1 MTTDE
6 PDLPRLS
13 PEDDEHVRRLLADAR
28 ESGPMP
34 PEVAARLEDTI
45 VGLAAARATGAT
57 DTPQPAP
64 APVPAS
70 ETVIPIRRSRRH
82 RVVAVL
88 GAAAA
93 VAVVGLGVGTFFE
106 RDEPAQDASSA
117 DSPVDRGAGGV
128 ADRTDTDAAPEDA
141 EQAEAARPSGETLV
155 TDQPAKRVRSR
166 HLARDLVSVQL
177 AVLPHPATA
186 NYDRTNLTAPADFAC
201 ASADWGRGVLVAVRY
216 DGHPAVVAFRKPVGR
231 SQVAEVLQC
240 GTAEVLRSTTLAA
253 E

>member
-45 VGLAAARATGAT
+45 VGLAAARAT
-57 DTPQPAP
+57 DSLQPAP
-64 APVPAS
+64 GQVPAS

-82 RVVAVL
+82 RVAAVL
-88 GAAAA
+88 AVAAA

-106 RDEPAQDASSA
+106 RNEPAQNATSA

-128 ADRTDTDAAPEDA
+128 ADRKDANAAPEDA
-141 EQAEAARPSGETLV
+141 EQAEAARPSEGQTLV
-155 TDQPAKRVRSR
+155 TDQPARRVRSR
-166 HLARDLVSVQL
+166 HLARDLVSVQQ

-186 NYDRTNLTAPADFAC
+186 SYDRTNLTAPADFAC
-201 ASADWGRGVLVAVRY
+201 ASADWGPGVLVAVRY
-216 DGHPAVVAFRKPVGR
+216 DGNPAVVAFREPVGR